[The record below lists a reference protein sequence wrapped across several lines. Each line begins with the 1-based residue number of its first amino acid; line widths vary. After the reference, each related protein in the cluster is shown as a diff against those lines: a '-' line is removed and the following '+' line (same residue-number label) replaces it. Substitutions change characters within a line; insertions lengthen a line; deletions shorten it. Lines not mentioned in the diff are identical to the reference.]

1 MARVLRPSSFVLRR
15 PTNETLLFG
24 RVPCVGGGGR
34 GGREGDVEIALVSSL
49 VIAICGNGRNWFS
62 FLRFTD
68 FCIGHCVAV

>member
-1 MARVLRPSSFVLRR
+1 M
-15 PTNETLLFG
+15 
-24 RVPCVGGGGR
+24 
-34 GGREGDVEIALVSSL
+34 EIALVSSL